1 MVMENEADLL
11 VAESGQLFLFQL
23 KWILPVEANGT
34 ACWRFECAY
43 EIEQRALAASG
54 RAHDG
59 HRVAASKRERNVGD
73 DFEWSVGRRIL
84 FADVLDLQHKTL
96 RKSGHGYTT

>member
-1 MVMENEADLL
+1 MVLEDEADLL

-34 ACWRFECAY
+34 AGGSFECAY
-43 EIEQRALAASG
+43 EIEQCTLAAS
-54 RAHDG
+54 RWAHDG
-59 HRVAASKRERNVGD
+59 HRVAASKRERDVGD

-84 FADVLDLQHKTL
+84 FGDVLDLQHKTL
-96 RKSGHGYTT
+96 RKSGCR